1 MNARKFVYL
10 LSLPMPVD
18 TGDACP
24 LKSVRGV
31 DERRIKVWWEARRLL
46 ASRVSVA
53 QNAAWQLRA
62 QDDAGGAQA
71 TVVVGDLE
79 LVLQQANVTLRLW
92 RALFADFVALGSTRA
107 AHGEL
112 AFQWQT
118 ISRHSVYEVGGGAG
132 GAGGAKAANHLE
144 ASLVFELVCT
154 SLLVVCCR
162 QQLSALAPLCAGGV
176 GGDSAYASGQLRT
189 AETECKIVRAEL
201 LPLHFGDRS
210 GTESWLL
217 APQFHAAFVAPL
229 LRAQRMY
236 TSGVEYRSNECMV
249 EATACF
255 ECAATDLKS
264 AARSGF
270 AEQCELGVLAA
281 HRHGLALLSLAQAL
295 DEQSRGVEC
304 DEDEKRAR
312 AIEAVVC
319 ARAAADLL
327 GEMCI
332 ELMQKLWKRAQTLYG
347 FFVDQSLLAEV
358 AGARHSVR
366 IELVADGGFS
376 VGRMHTLSPTNKVV
390 DLNAKYHFKLLL
402 PL

>member
-18 TGDACP
+18 VGDACP

-31 DERRIKVWWEARRLL
+31 DERRIKVWWEARGLL
-46 ASRVSVA
+46 ASRVRVA
-53 QNAAWQLRA
+53 QNAAWQLRSHA
-62 QDDAGGAQA
+62 DAGGAQA
-71 TVVVGDLE
+71 RVAVDDLE

-92 RALFADFVALGSTRA
+92 RALFADFVALGSARA
-107 AHGEL
+107 ALGEL

-118 ISRHSVYEVGGGAG
+118 VAQHAVYEIGGGG
-132 GAGGAKAANHLE
+132 CGAGGAKAAHHLE
-144 ASLVFELVCT
+144 ASLVFELVCL

-162 QQLSALAPLCAGGV
+162 QQLAALVPLCAD
-176 GGDSAYASGQLRT
+176 GDSTYSSSQLRA
-189 AETECKIVRAEL
+189 AESECKILRTEL

-236 TSGVEYRSNECMV
+236 ASGVEYRTNECMV

-255 ECAATDLKS
+255 ECAATELKS
-264 AARSGF
+264 SARSGF
-270 AEQCELGVLAA
+270 AEQCELGALAA

-295 DEQSRGVEC
+295 DEQSRGGGAEG
-304 DEDEKRAR
+304 DEDEKRAH

-327 GEMCI
+327 GEMCS

-358 AGARHSVR
+358 DGARHSVR

-376 VGRMHTLSPTNKVV
+376 VGRMHAISPTNKVI